1 MAQDIIQ
8 EIASKPESQQLYA
21 DVCHIIEDTRTRV
34 AIYVNSEVCMTNPER
49 DIVSAV
55 QRQFSWTHL
64 KSIMYSAR
72 ALY

>member
-34 AIYVNSEVCMTNPER
+34 AIYVNSRKRHCLR
-49 DIVSAV
+49 SAETIQLDASQIDNV
-55 QRQFSWTHL
+55 Y
-64 KSIMYSAR
+64 I
-72 ALY
+72 